1 MNEEMEE
8 RAEEVRIFE
17 KAVND
22 CIKYVI
28 RKAMKTEK
36 ESNVTGY
43 AVIKATANF
52 LLQNVLLEVERNGE
66 LF

>member
-8 RAEEVRIFE
+8 RAEEVHIFE

-22 CIKYVI
+22 NIKYVI
-28 RKAMKTEK
+28 RKAIKTEK
-36 ESNVTGY
+36 ESNVSAY

-52 LLQNVLLEVERNGE
+52 LIQNVLSEVEK
-66 LF
+66 